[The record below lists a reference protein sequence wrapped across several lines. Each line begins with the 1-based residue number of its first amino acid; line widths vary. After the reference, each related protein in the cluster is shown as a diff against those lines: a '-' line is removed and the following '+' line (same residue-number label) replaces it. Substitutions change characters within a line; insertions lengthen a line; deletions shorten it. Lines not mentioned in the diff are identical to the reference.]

1 MKPLDFEY
9 DGQYLSDYGFVVCE
23 FNANGGISEV
33 SAASK
38 ITFVKVPRNN
48 GAKFSL
54 THTKYTECLSTVFDI
69 CKNPDIYDGE
79 DLKITADEFR
89 DVTRWL
95 NRKEFLPFRF
105 ITDEGLVEDI
115 ETCHHN
121 ASFNVSKLMLD
132 EVLYGIRLTLET
144 DMPYGYGS
152 ERIISWSATS
162 DNKRKI
168 VSDIS
173 DEIGYIYPTI
183 SITCK
188 ENCNLVISN
197 ESEGCSSM
205 IQNCKAGETITMHGD
220 TNIITTSYNG
230 HDICND
236 FNYDFF
242 RIGNTA
248 GRIENII
255 TVSHP
260 CDIVM
265 RYCPIVKYAQL

>member
-23 FNANGGISEV
+23 FNANGGISEA

-38 ITFVKVPRNN
+38 IVFEKVARNN
-48 GAKFSL
+48 GTKYSL
-54 THTKYTECLSTVFDI
+54 TRTKYTECLTSTFDI

-89 DVTRWL
+89 DIMRWL

-105 ITDEGLVEDI
+105 ITDEGLVQDI
-115 ETCHHN
+115 ETCRHN
-121 ASFNVSKLMLD
+121 ASFNVTRLMLD
-132 EVLYGIRLTLET
+132 EILYGIRLTMET
-144 DMPYGYGS
+144 DAPFGHGA
-152 ERIISWSATS
+152 ERAYSWSATS
-162 DNKRKI
+162 TNKTKVI
-168 VSDIS
+168 SDIS
-173 DEIGYIYPTI
+173 DEIGYIYPVI
-183 SITCK
+183 DIKCK
-188 ENCNLVISN
+188 VDCDLVITN

-205 IQNCKAGETITMHGD
+205 IMNCKAGEVITMHGD
-220 TNIITTSYNG
+220 TNIITTSYAS
-230 HDICND
+230 HDINND
-236 FNYDFF
+236 FNYEFF

-248 GRIENII
+248 DRTENII

-265 RYCPIVKYAQL
+265 RYCPIIKYAQL